1 LDYFWYHRAG
11 HPPAV
16 IVRPSDR
23 VRGAKLCIACT
34 QTRLGAPEQKALVRE
49 WCDILPTL
57 GDVTQLWLSSK
68 VPQELFD
75 AACRMPNLTGLWI
88 KWSSVKNIVSLECAS
103 QLRQL
108 HIGSATSLASI
119 EPLGQLRG
127 LKWLGLENLKLVPDI
142 RVVGAL
148 TALEGL
154 TLEGSMW
161 TPWTVETLAPLAS
174 LPELKYLSIANLRTK
189 DRTLAPLLALRE
201 LEEFISAKWWD
212 DEELAELRRRNPAL
226 RKSQVTR

>member
-1 LDYFWYHRAG
+1 M
-11 HPPAV
+11 
-16 IVRPSDR
+16 
-23 VRGAKLCIACT
+23 
-34 QTRLGAPEQKALVRE
+34 
-49 WCDILPTL
+49 
-57 GDVTQLWLSSK
+57 TQLWLSSK

-88 KWSSVKNIVSLECAS
+88 KWSSVKNIVSLECAP

-119 EPLGQLRG
+119 APLRQLPG
-127 LKWLGLENLKLVPDI
+127 LKWLGLENLRLVPDL

-174 LPELKYLSIANLRTK
+174 LPELKYLSIANLRTQ
-189 DRTLAPLLALRE
+189 DRTLAPLLALRK

-226 RKSQVTR
+226 RKSQVTT